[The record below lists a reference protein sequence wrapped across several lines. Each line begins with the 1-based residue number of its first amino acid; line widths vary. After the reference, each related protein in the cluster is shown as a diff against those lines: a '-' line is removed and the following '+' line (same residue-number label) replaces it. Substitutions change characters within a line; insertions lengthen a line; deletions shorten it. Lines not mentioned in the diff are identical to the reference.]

1 MDNQSAFTLMV
12 QHLRTQGGP
21 SSTGS
26 NQCFYRHA
34 DGIRRCAVGVLI
46 SDADYHP
53 TFENQ
58 PVESLADCPSLGG
71 ITVDLLRAMQSAHDV
86 TAISVRGSKWAKR
99 MEDQYVVIAK
109 HFNLVVP
116 MHPCWVSQEHTPAQ
130 IVNTQTAQLV

>member
-1 MDNQSAFTLMV
+1 MTNQDAFTLMV

-21 SSTGS
+21 SSSGS
-26 NQCFYRHA
+26 NRCFYRHA

-58 PVESLADCPSLGG
+58 PVELLPGCPSLDG
-71 ITVDLLRAMQSAHDV
+71 ITVDLLRAMQTAHDV
-86 TAISVRGSKWAKR
+86 TAIYVRGGKWAKR

-116 MHPCWVSQEHTPAQ
+116 MHPCEAPQEHIPAQ
-130 IVNTQTAQLV
+130 VVDIQTAQLV